1 MNIDYRSGDL
11 LSADAEALVNTVNC
25 VGVMGKGIALQF
37 KKAFPDN
44 FKDYSRACERKEVR
58 PGEMFVT
65 ERLDDN
71 PKYIINFP
79 TKRHWRARSRLS
91 DVASGLTAL
100 ADQIRRREIHSIAM
114 PALGCGHGGLEWE
127 EVRSLI
133 ERMLGE
139 LSTDVRIVVFEPEEA
154 SGAKSVNRSVEMPD
168 MTSGRAA
175 LVMLMDRYLSGQP
188 GKTRT
193 LPEANVHEL
202 MYFLQA
208 AGEPLK
214 LGYSK
219 RNGGPWAEGLC
230 RVLRKMEGH
239 WISGRHNAK
248 DESANL
254 FRLIPGAVE
263 DARIFLADRPD
274 TRRRVSRVNDL
285 MDGFETPSG
294 VELLANVHWAAHN
307 ERSVSVGDVIRH
319 LRGERFYRKQIEQ
332 AYQILESLGWL
343 HDEEGSNREIG
354 EEPALPTEA
363 DASPDMVSEH
373 SGDLPA
379 RDGSFIPIN
388 VNTASVDDLET
399 LPRVGDKLAQAIVTY
414 RDGHG
419 PFHAASD
426 ITRVPGI
433 GNGLYKNIAPR
444 ITAGEYERR
453 LL

>member
-1 MNIDYRSGDL
+1 MNIDYRTGDL

-44 FKDYSRACERKEVR
+44 FKNYSIACERKQVR

-65 ERLDDN
+65 EQFVGSPR
-71 PKYIINFP
+71 YIINFP

-91 DVASGLTAL
+91 DVESGLTAL
-100 ADQIRRREIHSIAM
+100 ADQIRKRDIRSIAM

-133 ERMLGE
+133 ERELGE
-139 LSTDVRIVVFEPEEA
+139 LSGDVRIVVFEPEGT
-154 SGAKSVNRSVEMPD
+154 SGAKSVNRSVEVPE

-188 GKTRT
+188 GKARM
-193 LPEANVHEL
+193 LPETTVHEL
-202 MYFLQA
+202 IYFLQA

-219 RNGGPWAEGLC
+219 GNGDPYAEGLG

-239 WISGRHNAK
+239 WISGRRNARS
-248 DESANL
+248 ESGNL
-254 FRLIPGAVE
+254 LGLIPGAAE
-263 DARIFLADRPD
+263 DAEVFLADRPD
-274 TRRRVSRVNDL
+274 TRGRVSRVGDL
-285 MDGFETPSG
+285 MDGFETSSG
-294 VELLANVHWAAHN
+294 VELLANVHWVVHN
-307 ERSVSVGDVIRH
+307 ERAVSVDDVARH
-319 LRGERFYRKQIEQ
+319 LRGRRFYRKQVEQ
-332 AYQILESLGWL
+332 AYQTLESLGWL
-343 HDEEGSNREIG
+343 HDEERSNREIG
-354 EEPALPTEA
+354 EEPVLPTEA
-363 DASPDMVSEH
+363 DAFPDMVSEH
-373 SGDLPA
+373 RGDLPA
-379 RDGSFIPIN
+379 RDESFIPIN

-433 GNGLYKNIAPR
+433 GNPSYSWWVRGC
-444 ITAGEYERR
+444 
-453 LL
+453 

>member
-44 FKDYSRACERKEVR
+44 FKDYTRACERKEVR

-71 PKYIINFP
+71 PRYIINFP

-91 DVASGLTAL
+91 DVESGLTAL

-114 PALGCGHGGLEWE
+114 PALGCGHGGLEWG

-133 ERMLGE
+133 ERMLGG
-139 LSTDVRIVVFEPEEA
+139 LSADVRIVVFEPEGA
-154 SGAKSVNRSVEMPD
+154 PDAKSVNRSVEVPK

-193 LPEANVHEL
+193 LPKATVHEF

-219 RNGGPWAEGLC
+219 RMEGPYAEGLC

-239 WISGRHNAK
+239 WISGRRNAR
-248 DESANL
+248 DEPGNL
-254 FRLIPGAVE
+254 FTLIPGAVE
-263 DARIFLADRPD
+263 DAEDFLADRPD
-274 TRRRVSRVNDL
+274 TRGRVSRVGDL

-294 VELLANVHWAAHN
+294 VELLANVHWVAHN
-307 ERSVSVGDVIRH
+307 ERSASVGDVARH
-319 LRGERFYRKQIEQ
+319 LRWERFYRKQVEQ
-332 AYQILESLGWL
+332 AYQILENLGWL
-343 HDEEGSNREIG
+343 HDEERLNREIG
-354 EEPALPTEA
+354 EEPVLPTEA
-363 DASPDMVSEH
+363 DVSPDMVSEH
-373 SGDLPA
+373 GGDRPPS
-379 RDGSFIPIN
+379 DGSSIN
-388 VNTASVDDLET
+388 VNTATVDDLET
-399 LPRVGDKLAQAIVTY
+399 LPRVGGKLAQAIVTY

-444 ITAGEYERR
+444 ITVGEYERR
-453 LL
+453 LI